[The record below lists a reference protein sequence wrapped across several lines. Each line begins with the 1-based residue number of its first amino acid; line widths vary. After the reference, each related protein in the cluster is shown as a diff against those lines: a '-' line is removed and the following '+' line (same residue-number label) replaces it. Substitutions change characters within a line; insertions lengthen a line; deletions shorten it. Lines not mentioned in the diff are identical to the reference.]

1 MVNWC
6 SGAAMKFTV
15 TRRHLM
21 FALYAL
27 GGILI
32 LYGVVKLL
40 FKVNL
45 GPLIEE
51 NLPTVVMV
59 GAAVIFVWNRDLW
72 KKEEKAREEEEA
84 RKTAEA
90 EASTEPSGSD
100 SSPEKL

>member
-1 MVNWC
+1 
-6 SGAAMKFTV
+6 MKFTV

-84 RKTAEA
+84 RKMAEA

-100 SSPEKL
+100 SSPGQP